1 MRKTGFVQLLL
12 ILMIYVVA
20 DAAAAQLD
28 VLVQNPDGKPLAN
41 IVVYLEPTDKSAM
54 PVKAAPKDHSAIMDQ
69 IDKQFKPHIL
79 VVQKSAWVNFPNSDS
94 IKHHVYSFSDA
105 KTFELKLYNGGSASP
120 IQFDKS
126 GEVALGC
133 NIHDWMLGYIY
144 VVDTPWFGKTNKLGK
159 ISLNVPVGEYQL
171 KFWSP
176 LLEVVDQGFS
186 ERIQV
191 QQDST
196 KTLMLKD
203 HLLPALVEYE
213 DADELTAY

>member
-1 MRKTGFVQLLL
+1 MRQTVFIILL
-12 ILMIYVVA
+12 VA
-20 DAAAAQLD
+20 TLYFACKAHATRIE
-28 VLVQNPDGKPLAN
+28 VLVNSSNEVPLSN
-41 IVVYLEPTDKSAM
+41 IAVYLEPVDKTDM

-105 KTFELKLYNGGSASP
+105 KSFELKLYSGGSASS
-120 IQFDKS
+120 IQFEQT

-144 VVDTPWFGKTNKLGK
+144 VVDTPWFGKTDKQGK
-159 ISLNVPVGEYQL
+159 VTLNVPAGEYQL

-176 LLEVVDQGFS
+176 LLKQADKGFS
-186 ERIQV
+186 KLVQI
-191 QQDST
+191 QQDT
-196 KTLMLKD
+196 TTTLILKD
-203 HLLPALVEYE
+203 ELQPALIDYE
-213 DADELTAY
+213 DTDELTGY